1 MADAGKP
8 LKSKKQVVATNRR
21 ARFEYEILDKVE
33 AGLVLVGPE
42 VKSLRVGKANL
53 SEAYAYVKRG
63 EMWLAGAHI
72 SPYAQASRDSPSP
85 TRDRKLLLHRKE
97 IDRLGSRSHERGLTL
112 VPLQL
117 YFKDGRAKV
126 EIGLARGKR
135 RHDKRESI
143 KARES
148 DRELARM
155 KRRGG
160 RYKDV

>member
-1 MADAGKP
+1 MGKP
-8 LKSKKQVVATNRR
+8 KKQSSPNAIAQNRK
-21 ARFEYEILDKVE
+21 ARFDYHLEQFFE
-33 AGLVLVGPE
+33 AGLSLQGWE
-42 VKSLRVGKANL
+42 VKALREGKGNL
-53 SEAYAYVKRG
+53 TESYVMLKEGEAF
-63 EMWLAGAHI
+63 LFGARI
-72 SPYAQASRDSPSP
+72 EPLPTASTHSVPDPQR
-85 TRDRKLLLHRKE
+85 TRKLLLHRKE